1 MPRYYPFK
9 ERTWESKQKKLEK
22 INKVMVQHLNVNHWK
37 NLTSVI
43 KWFTVLENK
52 TDYAFIKFDIQEFDN
67 IIWYIKLYPAI
78 TVDILKTSLSFPNK
92 YQNGPEEDIRI
103 INHCRKSLLFSDNQ
117 LWQKNDSEG
126 YFDVTM
132 GSYDGAEICKLSP
145 SSTIIDKNHC
155 GLYRY
160 EGLLSR
166 RNVTGQQIDHVR
178 KNVIQL
184 FKDIGFLIDIVPNLK
199 ISSI

>member
-1 MPRYYPFK
+1 
-9 ERTWESKQKKLEK
+9 
-22 INKVMVQHLNVNHWK
+22 MVQHLNVNQWK

-52 TDYAFIKFDIQEFDN
+52 TDYAFIKFDIQE
-67 IIWYIKLYPAI
+67 LYPAI

-92 YQNGPEEDIRI
+92 NQNGPEEDIRI

-117 LWQKNDSEG
+117 PWQKNDSEG

-132 GSYDGAEICKLSP
+132 GSYDGEEICKLSP
-145 SSTIIDKNHC
+145 LSTIIDKKHC

-160 EGLLSR
+160 DGLLAR
-166 RNVTGQQIDHVR
+166 RNVNGQQIDHVR
-178 KNVIQL
+178 KNVIEL
-184 FKDIGFLIDIVPNLK
+184 FKNIGFLIDIVTNLK